1 MTDGKKDQLKRKKT
15 LEYEL
20 RRLYRAGELTDQQIA
35 ELKEAEFP
43 FDAPVRRTAKSV
55 VRIDDGKRW
64 PSCSAAE
71 KELGITQ
78 GWMSDVC
85 NMALRGKWVAI
96 KNQFYCF
103 ESMYSPDMDLTEIR
117 GLAGWIVNLET
128 GEMFPTTTE
137 AAKAAGTS
145 RSVVLDHVKNK
156 VKPQNKRFSYV
167 RDWDGKVGRLVD
179 LNVQMICLETDT
191 IYHSY
196 DEICAAIWS
205 DGYGETRKEIVQ
217 KVGDAIRHGCP
228 AFDMH
233 WANRENFEERKEAY
247 MEEKRL
253 CARPVIELT
262 TMREYADVHD
272 ALKFGSR
279 YVDWKKIV
287 AICDAKGEPTSEA
300 TRWRG
305 ERWFWK
311 DDWKKNI
318 KLKSGE
324 RIKDMQPVICYERG
338 RCDYS
343 VLELTRWYGFDYKSL
358 LNSGK
363 KGIVF
368 DGLTWRLLRYDVDFE
383 KRLKETP
390 LICRE
395 TGKTFDTLSDLLDL
409 LEREHEC
416 WIIANGHLPTTDPL
430 SIHSELTYI
439 CQQYPICILV
449 AVLYDTFG
457 EMSVRLFFALLDMV
471 AVLFIW
477 YQTFPKAGNRILHCA
492 VSCVFGAVIVYNLR
506 STPRALDILCLA
518 VSWELMEK
526 YIESRDIRFLF
537 GFPFLGIFIANLHGA
552 LWPCAIM
559 LPLAALLDSK
569 LDPNARAALAVTILL
584 TIASAMLNPYGL
596 DVLSLPFKTIGTS
609 DIATV
614 AVPELKPMF
623 SIVPVEAV
631 ILIVISVV
639 PVIFHAKCLGFKKTV
654 FSFERGCGQKVGP
667 RGGPDWRF
675 ACTAGRRSSSSS
687 WRRRTAWGRPPPRS
701 SRGSRWARPRSGRRG
716 TSRAATPAGAV
727 ESWRGNRHG
736 RRPAWA
742 PTSRSTPRRRPA
754 RSPGSTR
761 TR

>member
-156 VKPQNKRFSYV
+156 VKPQNKRFSLV

-205 DGYGETRKEIVQ
+205 DGYG
-217 KVGDAIRHGCP
+217 
-228 AFDMH
+228 FDH
-233 WANRENFEERKEAY
+233 
-247 MEEKRL
+247 
-253 CARPVIELT
+253 
-262 TMREYADVHD
+262 
-272 ALKFGSR
+272 
-279 YVDWKKIV
+279 
-287 AICDAKGEPTSEA
+287 
-300 TRWRG
+300 
-305 ERWFWK
+305 
-311 DDWKKNI
+311 
-318 KLKSGE
+318 
-324 RIKDMQPVICYERG
+324 
-338 RCDYS
+338 
-343 VLELTRWYGFDYKSL
+343 KSL

-363 KGIVF
+363 EGIVF

-383 KRLKETP
+383 KRLRETP

-409 LEREHEC
+409 LERKHEC
-416 WIIANGHLPTTDPL
+416 CA
-430 SIHSELTYI
+430 
-439 CQQYPICILV
+439 
-449 AVLYDTFG
+449 YDRPCHMYDLQRAIEGGWEYKGFHFEYMVPPSVSG
-457 EMSVRLFFALLDMV
+457 ER
-471 AVLFIW
+471 
-477 YQTFPKAGNRILHCA
+477 
-492 VSCVFGAVIVYNLR
+492 
-506 STPRALDILCLA
+506 
-518 VSWELMEK
+518 
-526 YIESRDIRFLF
+526 
-537 GFPFLGIFIANLHGA
+537 
-552 LWPCAIM
+552 
-559 LPLAALLDSK
+559 
-569 LDPNARAALAVTILL
+569 
-584 TIASAMLNPYGL
+584 
-596 DVLSLPFKTIGTS
+596 
-609 DIATV
+609 
-614 AVPELKPMF
+614 
-623 SIVPVEAV
+623 
-631 ILIVISVV
+631 
-639 PVIFHAKCLGFKKTV
+639 
-654 FSFERGCGQKVGP
+654 
-667 RGGPDWRF
+667 
-675 ACTAGRRSSSSS
+675 
-687 WRRRTAWGRPPPRS
+687 
-701 SRGSRWARPRSGRRG
+701 
-716 TSRAATPAGAV
+716 
-727 ESWRGNRHG
+727 
-736 RRPAWA
+736 
-742 PTSRSTPRRRPA
+742 
-754 RSPGSTR
+754 
-761 TR
+761 

>member
-1 MTDGKKDQLKRKKT
+1 MTDGRKDQLKRKKT

-85 NMALRGKWVAI
+85 NMALRGKWIAI

-128 GEMFPTTTE
+128 GEMFPTTIE

-205 DGYGETRKEIVQ
+205 DGYDWATRKEIVQ

-343 VLELTRWYGFDYKSL
+343 VLNLTNYHGFDHKSL

-363 KGIVF
+363 EGIVF
-368 DGLTWRLLRYDVDFE
+368 DGLTWRLLRYDLDFK

-395 TGKTFDTLSDLLDL
+395 TGKTFDTFSDLLDWL
-409 LEREHEC
+409 NREHEC
-416 WIIANGHLPTTDPL
+416 
-430 SIHSELTYI
+430 
-439 CQQYPICILV
+439 C
-449 AVLYDTFG
+449 
-457 EMSVRLFFALLDMV
+457 
-471 AVLFIW
+471 
-477 YQTFPKAGNRILHCA
+477 
-492 VSCVFGAVIVYNLR
+492 
-506 STPRALDILCLA
+506 ALDGDLQRAIEGG
-518 VSWELMEK
+518 WEYK
-526 YIESRDIRFLF
+526 
-537 GFPFLGIFIANLHGA
+537 GFHFEY
-552 LWPCAIM
+552 M
-559 LPLAALLDSK
+559 
-569 LDPNARAALAVTILL
+569 
-584 TIASAMLNPYGL
+584 
-596 DVLSLPFKTIGTS
+596 
-609 DIATV
+609 
-614 AVPELKPMF
+614 VPP
-623 SIVPVEAV
+623 SI
-631 ILIVISVV
+631 S
-639 PVIFHAKCLGFKKTV
+639 G
-654 FSFERGCGQKVGP
+654 ER
-667 RGGPDWRF
+667 
-675 ACTAGRRSSSSS
+675 
-687 WRRRTAWGRPPPRS
+687 
-701 SRGSRWARPRSGRRG
+701 
-716 TSRAATPAGAV
+716 
-727 ESWRGNRHG
+727 
-736 RRPAWA
+736 
-742 PTSRSTPRRRPA
+742 
-754 RSPGSTR
+754 
-761 TR
+761 

>member
-1 MTDGKKDQLKRKKT
+1 M
-15 LEYEL
+15 
-20 RRLYRAGELTDQQIA
+20 
-35 ELKEAEFP
+35 KEAEFP

-137 AAKAAGTS
+137 AAKAA
-145 RSVVLDHVKNK
+145 VLGGI
-156 VKPQNKRFSYV
+156 R
-167 RDWDGKVGRLVD
+167 
-179 LNVQMICLETDT
+179 
-191 IYHSY
+191 
-196 DEICAAIWS
+196 AAIWS

-343 VLELTRWYGFDYKSL
+343 VLELTRWYGFDHKFL

-416 WIIANGHLPTTDPL
+416 CA
-430 SIHSELTYI
+430 
-439 CQQYPICILV
+439 
-449 AVLYDTFG
+449 YDRPCHMYDLQRAIEGGWEYKGFHFEYMVPPSVSG
-457 EMSVRLFFALLDMV
+457 ER
-471 AVLFIW
+471 
-477 YQTFPKAGNRILHCA
+477 
-492 VSCVFGAVIVYNLR
+492 
-506 STPRALDILCLA
+506 
-518 VSWELMEK
+518 
-526 YIESRDIRFLF
+526 
-537 GFPFLGIFIANLHGA
+537 
-552 LWPCAIM
+552 
-559 LPLAALLDSK
+559 
-569 LDPNARAALAVTILL
+569 
-584 TIASAMLNPYGL
+584 
-596 DVLSLPFKTIGTS
+596 
-609 DIATV
+609 
-614 AVPELKPMF
+614 
-623 SIVPVEAV
+623 
-631 ILIVISVV
+631 
-639 PVIFHAKCLGFKKTV
+639 
-654 FSFERGCGQKVGP
+654 
-667 RGGPDWRF
+667 
-675 ACTAGRRSSSSS
+675 
-687 WRRRTAWGRPPPRS
+687 
-701 SRGSRWARPRSGRRG
+701 
-716 TSRAATPAGAV
+716 
-727 ESWRGNRHG
+727 
-736 RRPAWA
+736 
-742 PTSRSTPRRRPA
+742 
-754 RSPGSTR
+754 
-761 TR
+761 